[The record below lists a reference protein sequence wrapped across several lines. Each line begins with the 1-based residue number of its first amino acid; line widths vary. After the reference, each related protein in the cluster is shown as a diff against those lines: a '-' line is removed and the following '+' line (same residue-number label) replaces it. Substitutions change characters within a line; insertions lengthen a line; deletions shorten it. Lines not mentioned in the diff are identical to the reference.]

1 MADETESIAF
11 TLPVTPENFGAV
23 LPAPSLRRL
32 DFSGLDFDTARKAI
46 LEYIA
51 TYYPNEFNDF
61 VSSNGIIMLT
71 EIVASCVA
79 KLALRSDILAQEA
92 TLPTA
97 LTEEA
102 VVNHLALIN
111 QKIKRQTAA
120 STDIEITVDRPLVS
134 DVEIAAGT
142 SFQVTGPDNK
152 PVNYEIYKAPGD
164 YVSNI
169 VIPAGKRGVI
179 VYAVEGSWND
189 AVTAVSQ
196 GGPNQQFVVDIADI
210 LEDPIYVYVSTG
222 NTIEEWIAVSDPIE
236 KYGANDKVV
245 EVIFIEDKAIFKFGD
260 DVTGKAPASGSTI
273 EFKFRIG
280 GGRRG
285 RIGVNQIEK
294 SLTLTPLPPAS
305 APIPVLFRNIV
316 PSRGGYDKETLEEA
330 KRRAP
335 RDYSLQRSI
344 TTADDYAQAVT
355 SYSHP
360 TYGVIKKAIATL
372 RSDINA
378 NLVQIYALSEGPDG
392 LPTKPS
398 QGLKTGLLTYI
409 RDLNVLTDF
418 VEVLD
423 GETKPVD
430 IDVNIIINRNADA
443 SIVRE
448 TVEAAITNFFS
459 INNWDMGEAFY
470 ISNFID
476 TISTIDGVSF
486 VDLYSPNDNIIP
498 TGKLGDADNALGIGY
513 NEIIIEGKRKT
524 SYYYEKSPPPGG
536 IRSSK

>member
-1 MADETESIAF
+1 MADEKESIAF
-11 TLPVTPENFGAV
+11 TLPVVPENFGAV
-23 LPAPSLRRL
+23 LPAASLRKI
-32 DFSGLDFDTARKAI
+32 DFSGLDFETARRAI

-61 VSSNGIIMLT
+61 TSSNGIIMLT

-79 KLALRSDILAQEA
+79 KLALRGDILAQES

-111 QKIKRQTAA
+111 QKIKRQTPA
-120 STDIEITVDRPLVS
+120 STDIEITVDRPIIS
-134 DVEIAAGT
+134 DIEIEAGT
-142 SFQVTGPDNK
+142 SFSIQGPDNK
-152 PVNYEIYKAPGD
+152 PVVYELYKAPGD
-164 YVSNI
+164 YTSRI
-169 VIPAGKRGVI
+169 SIPAGKRGI
-179 VYAVEGSWND
+179 IAFAIEGEWSSTIIAN
-189 AVTAVSQ
+189 SS
-196 GGPNQQFVVDIADI
+196 GGPNQRLIVEEANM
-210 LEDPIYVYVSTG
+210 LEDPIYVYVRSG
-222 NTIEEWIAVSDPIE
+222 SSQEEWLVVTDPIE
-236 KYGANDKVV
+236 RYTANDKVV
-245 EVIFIEDKAIFKFGD
+245 EVIFIDTRAIFRFGD
-260 DVTGKAPASGSTI
+260 NITGQSPPSGAQI
-273 EFKFRIG
+273 EIRYRVG

-285 RIGVNQIEK
+285 RIGVSQIEQT
-294 SLTLTPLPPAS
+294 LTLTPLPPAS

-316 PSRGGYDKETLEEA
+316 PSRGGFDKETLEEA

-344 TTADDYAQAVT
+344 VTADDYAQAAT

-360 TYGVIKKAIATL
+360 TYGSVKKAIATL
-372 RSDINA
+372 RSSINA
-378 NLVQIYALSEGPDG
+378 NLTQIYALSEGYDG

-398 QGLKTGLLTYI
+398 QGLKLGLITYI
-409 RDLNVLTDF
+409 KDLNVNTDTI
-418 VEVLD
+418 EILD

-430 IDVNIIINRNADA
+430 IDLNVVINRNADA
-443 SIVRE
+443 SIVRDR
-448 TVEAAITNFFS
+448 VEAAITQYFS
-459 INNWDMGEAFY
+459 LDNWDLGEAFY

-476 TISTIDGVSF
+476 AISAIDGVSF

-498 TGKLGDADNALGIGY
+498 TGQLGNKDDALGIGY

-536 IRSSK
+536 IRAGR